1 MAGRELP
8 DRNETAGAC
17 FANFALFFASFAVKG
32 LDGS

>member
-17 FANFALFFASFAVKG
+17 FANFALFCAAVAVKG

>member
-17 FANFALFFASFAVKG
+17 FANFALFCAAAAVKG